1 MPLERVQVGRGR
13 ETKPQGDAIDG
24 DQIVAGDYGYMLFHL
39 VSLSD
44 VHQKVQGH
52 IRLERRSRA
61 RRAGR
66 AVRQGRGLERP
77 GTVRMRAL
85 RNAVAVR
92 AAAETVRMRSGTTH
106 RMGTP
111 R

>member
-52 IRLERRSRA
+52 IRLERRSVS
-61 RRAGR
+61 GITGSCM
-66 AVRQGRGLERP
+66 RQGRGLERP
-77 GTVRMRAL
+77 GTVRMRTL
-85 RNAVAVR
+85 
-92 AAAETVRMRSGTTH
+92 
-106 RMGTP
+106 
-111 R
+111 